1 MKKSIPICLI
11 GAALGALSALISHLQ
26 KVFYCCIALWS
37 IPAGMDIFFAALFTA
52 VCAVAM
58 AALYLPLGRGRY
70 GGVLLLWILSTP
82 LWGML
87 FPTPTEIYRAVF
99 QTEASLGGGGG
110 FAPPLCF
117 VVLLF
122 CLYPR
127 FPFRLFHFLS
137 QIHSASISISY
148 MEECHHGKEACLHW

>member
-11 GAALGALSALISHLQ
+11 GAVLGALSALISHLQ

-87 FPTPTEIYRAVF
+87 F
-99 QTEASLGGGGG
+99 
-110 FAPPLCF
+110 
-117 VVLLF
+117 LF

>member
-58 AALYLPLGRGRY
+58 AALYLPLGRGHIV
-70 GGVLLLWILSTP
+70 GGD
-82 LWGML
+82 
-87 FPTPTEIYRAVF
+87 AVPHP
-99 QTEASLGGGGG
+99 E
-110 FAPPLCF
+110 
-117 VVLLF
+117 
-122 CLYPR
+122 
-127 FPFRLFHFLS
+127 
-137 QIHSASISISY
+137 
-148 MEECHHGKEACLHW
+148 